1 VLPLFFTSEQRFK
14 FSIVEKKRIYQ
25 SLKHRPLPVG
35 TGFHSLH
42 KSSPPTFWILM
53 TQSTSNV
60 STLGTHTRGLVT
72 ADKPLVF
79 SNLLPNSAI
88 SVACDE
94 NTTAL
99 VEVSLSHSSL
109 EPVFVRSAL
118 NGNGTVP
125 ASAHV
130 IEEIRCKIAHVRV
143 TALGTGNVTVET
155 LQ

>member
-1 VLPLFFTSEQRFK
+1 
-14 FSIVEKKRIYQ
+14 
-25 SLKHRPLPVG
+25 
-35 TGFHSLH
+35 
-42 KSSPPTFWILM
+42 M